1 MRQVMKS
8 PDRSSASTS
17 LGSWKSLT
25 SMQRDRHHTSQW
37 RSSER
42 GHALLRLA
50 LFLLRAFF
58 PWCQNYLGSSAKS
71 PRGTQERAVNL
82 DSETRP
88 DSPTIRQPPWALLR
102 IRSLSRG
109 HSLQAMLR
117 QESRLQCVPAV
128 NVGWI
133 SKKSL
138 FSDNTR
144 VRGAL
149 QLPSVKSGQHVI
161 GSLADAVKITEA
173 PKASNLLG
181 NTSVPSKSIP
191 MAIEE

>member
-1 MRQVMKS
+1 
-8 PDRSSASTS
+8 
-17 LGSWKSLT
+17 
-25 SMQRDRHHTSQW
+25 
-37 RSSER
+37 
-42 GHALLRLA
+42 
-50 LFLLRAFF
+50 
-58 PWCQNYLGSSAKS
+58 
-71 PRGTQERAVNL
+71 
-82 DSETRP
+82 
-88 DSPTIRQPPWALLR
+88 
-102 IRSLSRG
+102 
-109 HSLQAMLR
+109 
-117 QESRLQCVPAV
+117 V